1 MEKSYTQ
8 RGVAISVLYHVS
20 INGKARRIELQRVDD
35 GWVCRVDGREFRI
48 NAEQI
53 DATTLSLLIDGKSF
67 VIRMPSENSIAVG
80 ERIYDVSVD
89 DPRSWRGKKRSGEA
103 GEGPQKLV
111 ASMPGKIVRVLAA
124 EGDAIS
130 AGQGIAVIE
139 AMKMQN
145 EIKSAKAGVLK
156 KLLVQ
161 PGLNVN
167 AGEVLAIV
175 E

>member
-1 MEKSYTQ
+1 MEEDRTQ
-8 RGVAISVLYHVS
+8 RGVAISVRYDIS
-20 INGKARRIELQRVDD
+20 INGKARRVELERAQG
-35 GWVCRVDGREFRI
+35 GWLCRMDGREFRI

-53 DATTLSLLIDGKSF
+53 DETTLSLLIDGESHE
-67 VIRMPSENSIAVG
+67 IRRQSENSVAVG
-80 ERIYDVSVD
+80 ERLYEVSID
-89 DPRSWRGKKRSGEA
+89 DPRSWRGKKRSGA
-103 GEGPQKLV
+103 GGEGQQKLV

-145 EIKSAKAGVLK
+145 EIKSAKAGVVK

-161 PGLNVN
+161 PGLNVS

>member
-1 MEKSYTQ
+1 M
-8 RGVAISVLYHVS
+8 LYHVS
-20 INGKARRIELQRVDD
+20 INGKARRVELQRLDD
-35 GWVCRVDGREFRI
+35 GWLCRVDGREFRV

-53 DATTLSLLIDGKSF
+53 DATTLSLLLGGESYQ
-67 VIRMPSENSIAVG
+67 VRRASENSVAVG
-80 ERIYDVSVD
+80 QRFYEVSVD
-89 DPRSWRGKKRSGEA
+89 DPRSWRGKKRSGAA

-111 ASMPGKIVRVLAA
+111 ASMPGKIVRVLAT
-124 EGDAIS
+124 EGDAIR
-130 AGQGIAVIE
+130 AGQGVAVIE

>member
-1 MEKSYTQ
+1 M
-8 RGVAISVLYHVS
+8 SVLYDVS
-20 INGKARRIELQRVDD
+20 INGKAYRVELQRVDD
-35 GWVCRVDGREFRI
+35 GWLCRVDGREFRI

-53 DATTLSLLIDGKSF
+53 NATTLSLLIEGESYQ
-67 VIRMPSENSIAVG
+67 VRRPSENSIAVG
-80 ERIYDVSVD
+80 ERLYEVSVD
-89 DPRSWRGKKRSGEA
+89 DPRAWRGKKRSGAA

-167 AGEVLAIV
+167 AGKVLAII